1 MVLYSEIA
9 GALVDL
15 VVNWLLIPKMASSGA
30 AIGTVA
36 AELMVLIVQFWA
48 LRKEVAPLFKQIQY
62 YKIAI
67 ALALGSAASLWVSRL
82 GFGNFV
88 TLVISAVLFM
98 GVYAAAMFVMKEP
111 LAREMLQVIIGK
123 VWKNKKV
130 D

>member
-1 MVLYSEIA
+1 
-9 GALVDL
+9 
-15 VVNWLLIPKMASSGA
+15 
-30 AIGTVA
+30 
-36 AELMVLIVQFWA
+36 MVLIVQFWA
-48 LRKEVAPLFKQIQY
+48 LRKEVAPLLKQIQY
-62 YKIAI
+62 YKIVI
-67 ALALGSAASLWVSRL
+67 ALALGSAASLWVPQL

-111 LAREMLQVIIGK
+111 LSREMLQVIIGK

>member
-1 MVLYSEIA
+1 MS
-9 GALVDL
+9 
-15 VVNWLLIPKMASSGA
+15 
-30 AIGTVA
+30 
-36 AELMVLIVQFWA
+36 Q
-48 LRKEVAPLFKQIQY
+48 
-62 YKIAI
+62 
-67 ALALGSAASLWVSRL
+67 L

-111 LAREMLQVIIGK
+111 LSREMLQVIIGK